1 MKPFYNTAKD
11 YLKSIDT
18 TWERIDWERVENLSN
33 DLFDAWKSGAKVFTC
48 GNGGSAA
55 NANHLAN
62 DFLHGISPQD
72 GKGMKVHALT
82 ANSAVNTCLANDKGY
97 ENIFSNQLSALAD
110 TDDILIVFSGSGNSP
125 NVIEATRK
133 ANNLGMKTHA
143 ILGFDGGKCK
153 DLVGNTVLIPIDN
166 MQVAEDF
173 QMMIGHIIMLNLKGR
188 N

>member
-1 MKPFYNTAKD
+1 MEQFYKTAKD

-18 TWERIDWERVENLSN
+18 TWERIDWERVKKLSN
-33 DLFDAWKSGAKVFTC
+33 DLFDAWKTGNKVFTC
-48 GNGGSAA
+48 GNGGSAS

-62 DFLHGISPQD
+62 DFLYGISPED
-72 GKGMKVHALT
+72 GNGMKVHSLT
-82 ANSAVNTCLANDKGY
+82 ANVAVNTCLANDTGY

-110 TDDILIVFSGSGNSP
+110 TNDILIVFSGSGNSP
-125 NVIEATRK
+125 NVVEAIRR
-133 ANNLGMKTHA
+133 ANAIGMNTHA

-153 DLVGNTVLIPIDN
+153 EVAGNVIQIPIDN

-173 QMMIGHIIMLNLKGR
+173 QMMIGHILMLDLKGR